1 MLTNAPRKLW
11 SVAVLGHSDF
21 LQPRVHR
28 HLKTPRTTTLLRP
41 RTGALRQKHGS
52 VMATTTT
59 AVLRIVTIMSALA
72 VVVTAVFVVLMFVS
86 AALQPA
92 DDDKEDSC
100 CENKGENDESFH
112 K

>member
-1 MLTNAPRKLW
+1 MKRLFTA
-11 SVAVLGHSDF
+11 
-21 LQPRVHR
+21 
-28 HLKTPRTTTLLRP
+28 TLLRP
-41 RTGALRQKHGS
+41 GTGALRQPRGS
-52 VMATTTT
+52 VMATATT
-59 AVLRIVTIMSALA
+59 AVLRIVMIMAALA
-72 VVVTAVFVVLMFVS
+72 VIVTAVFVVLVFAT